1 MVKPLGVKLNNMD
14 ENRVDKL
21 YKQILAANDAYRKG
35 EPFISDA
42 EFDSWEDELRKLNP
56 NHEWFMR
63 GVNDKA
69 PKNRKIKLPY
79 PMMSLDKTKTI
90 DGVLAWMSKFPEAT
104 FVITPKYDGLSVGFD
119 KDMSWTRGDGVIGQD
134 CTKHLTFAAKP
145 PISIML
151 QSSVIRGEII
161 FTNENWKRFKDI
173 YPDAASS
180 RNSATGLINGDFDS
194 NRSEDYSLLTI
205 MPYEIIGSDWPK
217 ECQLNYLGCKNF
229 VKVSAAQINDEFLL
243 NLFIQ
248 WKNQYPIDGLV
259 IDVNETVYRNGTEAN
274 GNPSYSIAYKSPKF
288 SEAAT
293 GVIKEVELNVNRYGI
308 VTPVI
313 VLEEPVILSGATINR
328 VSGINMSYVTLW
340 GLVPGEK
347 VTIVRSG
354 EVIPK
359 IIGVGSTFI
368 PFRETYNKVGDYLID
383 YNTNSTQRLFEMKNS
398 NVTIPDSLKVCPHCS
413 SKLEELVNEDGDWCE
428 MYCPNE
434 HCDGRLM
441 ESAIKFFTI
450 AQIDGFGDKKITQIA
465 SRCLITSY
473 PMYFD
478 ILNIDE
484 EFLLRLDGWA
494 ETSAKAFVNECN
506 KIKTTLPFARFLHA
520 TGWFGELGEKT
531 LQKILDSDGWDMPIE
546 ELINIEGIQTKT
558 ATTFLTGKE
567 LYNKYEWVL
576 KPMFNFAYIKT
587 SDIVNDGKLSGLNVC
602 MTGFRDKMLTNQIT
616 ENGGNVL
623 DSLTKN
629 VNCLIT
635 KDKNSTSSKI
645 TKAHK
650 LGIEVVDIQEF
661 KEKYL

>member
-1 MVKPLGVKLNNMD
+1 MVNNLVSKLIEANN
-14 ENRVDKL
+14 
-21 YKQILAANDAYRKG
+21 AYRVG
-35 EPFISDA
+35 SPFLSDA
-42 EFDSWEDELRKLNP
+42 EYDALEDELRRLDPSND
-56 NHEWFMR
+56 WFKR
-63 GVNDKA
+63 GVNDDT
-69 PKNRKIKLPY
+69 PKNRKMKLPY
-79 PMMSLDKTKTI
+79 PMMSLDKVKTI
-90 DGVLAWMSKFPEAT
+90 DNLLLWMAKFPDAT

-119 KDMSWTRGDGVIGQD
+119 KTMSWTRGDGVIGQD
-134 CTKHLTFAAKP
+134 CTKHVSFAAKP
-145 PISIML
+145 PMSISSQL
-151 QSSVIRGEII
+151 GVIRGEII
-161 FTNENWKRFKDI
+161 FTNANWERFKVLH
-173 YPDAASS
+173 PEAASS
-180 RNSATGLINGDFDS
+180 RNSATGLINGDFDM
-194 NRSEDYSLLTI
+194 NRADDYSLLTI
-205 MPYEIIGSDWPK
+205 MPYELVGSDLSK
-217 ECQLNYLGCKNF
+217 HIQLTYLGCKSF
-229 VKVSAAQINDEFLL
+229 VEVSAAQINDDFLL

-259 IDVNETVYRNGTEAN
+259 IDVNESAYRHGTEAN

-288 SEAAT
+288 SETAV
-293 GVIKEVELNVNRYGI
+293 GIIKEVELNVNRYGI

-313 VLEEPVILSGATINR
+313 VLEEPVILSGATISR
-328 VSGINMSYVTLW
+328 VSGINMNYVTLW

-383 YNTNSTQRLFEMKNS
+383 YNTNSTQRLFEMKKM
-398 NVTIPDSLKVCPHCS
+398 NVTIPDSLRICPHCS

-531 LQKILDSDGWDMPIE
+531 LQKILDADGWDMSIE

-558 ATTFLTGKE
+558 ATTFLKGKE
-567 LYNKYEWVL
+567 LYNKYEWVF
-576 KPMFNFAYIKT
+576 KPMFNFAYVKT
-587 SDIVNDGKLSGLNVC
+587 NDVVNDGKLSGFNVC
-602 MTGFRDKMLTNQIT
+602 MTGFRDKMLANQIT

-650 LGIEVVDIQEF
+650 LGIEVVDIKEF

>member
-1 MVKPLGVKLNNMD
+1 MSDLIQNL
-14 ENRVDKL
+14 VDKL
-21 YKQILAANDAYRKG
+21 HDANRAYRDG
-35 EPFISDA
+35 SPYLNDA
-42 EFDSWEDELRKLNP
+42 EFDILEEQLRIIDP
-56 NHEWFMR
+56 NNDWFKR
-63 GVNDKA
+63 GVNDA
-69 PKNRKIKLPY
+69 TPKKRKVKLPH
-79 PMMSLDKTKTI
+79 PMMSLDKVKTI
-90 DGVLAWMSKFPEAT
+90 DNLLAWVNKFT
-104 FVITPKYDGLSVGFD
+104 DTKFVITPKFDGLSVGLNGNV
-119 KDMSWTRGDGVIGQD
+119 SWTRGDGIIGQD
-134 CTKHLTFAAKP
+134 CTKQLMHTNKP
-145 PISIML
+145 HSANITEN
-151 QSSVIRGEII
+151 SVIRGEII
-161 FTNENWKRFKDI
+161 FTNANWELFKKEH
-173 YPDAASS
+173 PEAVSS
-180 RNSATGLINGDFDS
+180 RNSATGLINGDFDA
-194 NRSEDYSLLTI
+194 NRISDYSLLSI
-205 MPYEIIGSDWPK
+205 MPYEIIGSDMPK
-217 ECQLNYLGCKNF
+217 DCQLNYLGTDIYET
-229 VKVSAAQINDEFLL
+229 VQASQLNDEFLL
-243 NLFIQ
+243 NLYVK
-248 WKNQYPIDGLV
+248 WKNLYPIDGLV
-259 IDVNETVYRNGTEAN
+259 IDVNNPIHRTGTEAN
-274 GNPSYSIAYKSPKF
+274 GNPSYTIAYKSPKF
-288 SEAAT
+288 SET
-293 GVIKEVELNVNRYGI
+293 GTGIIKEIELNVNRYGI
-308 VTPVI
+308 VTPVVI
-313 VLEEPVILSGATINR
+313 LEEPIFLSGAMISR
-328 VSGINMSYVTLW
+328 VSAINMNYVTLW

-383 YNTNSTQRLFEMKNS
+383 YNTNCTQRLFEMKKM
-398 NVTIPDSLKVCPHCS
+398 NVTIPDSLKICPHCS
-413 SKLEELVNEDGDWCE
+413 SKLEELINEDGDWCE

-478 ILNIDE
+478 ILNVDVD
-484 EFLLRLDGWA
+484 FLLRLDGWA

-531 LQKILDSDGWDMPIE
+531 LQKILDADGWDMSIE

-567 LYNKYEWVL
+567 LCNKYEWVF

-587 SDIVNDGKLSGLNVC
+587 SDVVNDGKLSGLNVC
-602 MTGFRDKMLTNQIT
+602 MTGFRDKMLANQIS
-616 ENGGNVL
+616 ELGGNVL

-645 TKAHK
+645 TKAQK
-650 LGIEVVDIQEF
+650 MGIEVLDIQEF
-661 KEKYL
+661 KTKYI

>member
-1 MVKPLGVKLNNMD
+1 MGKYIV
-14 ENRVDKL
+14 EEL
-21 YKQILAANDAYRKG
+21 YKQILEANNAYRAG
-35 EPFISDA
+35 SPFLSDA
-42 EFDSWEDELRKLNP
+42 EYDALEDELRRLDPSND
-56 NHEWFMR
+56 WFKR
-63 GVNDKA
+63 GVNDDT
-69 PKNRKIKLPY
+69 PKNRKMKLPY
-79 PMMSLDKTKTI
+79 PMMSLDKVKTI
-90 DGVLAWMSKFPEAT
+90 DNLLLWMAKFPDAT

-119 KDMSWTRGDGVIGQD
+119 ETRSWTRGDGVIGQD
-134 CTKHLTFAAKP
+134 CTKHLSFAAKP
-145 PISIML
+145 PISVSL
-151 QSSVIRGEII
+151 QLGAIRGEII
-161 FTNENWKRFKDI
+161 FTNANWENFKALH
-173 YPDAASS
+173 PEAVSS
-180 RNSATGLINGDFDS
+180 RNSATGLINGDFDI
-194 NRSEDYSLLTI
+194 NRVDDYSLLTI
-205 MPYEIIGSDWPK
+205 MPYEIIGRDMPK

-229 VKVSAAQINDEFLL
+229 VKVSATQINDEFLL

-259 IDVNETVYRNGTEAN
+259 IDVNEPVYRHGTEAN

-288 SEAAT
+288 SETAV
-293 GVIKEVELNVNRYGI
+293 GIIKEVELNVNRYGI

-313 VLEEPVILSGATINR
+313 VLEEPVVLSGATINR
-328 VSGINMSYVTLW
+328 VSGINMNYVTLW

-359 IIGVGSTFI
+359 IISVGSTFI

-383 YNTNSTQRLFEMKNS
+383 YNTNCTQRLFEMKKM
-398 NVTIPDSLKVCPHCS
+398 NVIIPDSLRICPHCS

-441 ESAIKFFTI
+441 ESVIKFFTI

-478 ILNIDE
+478 ILNVDVD
-484 EFLLRLDGWA
+484 FLLRLDGWA

-531 LQKILDSDGWDMPIE
+531 LQKILDADGWDMSIE

-558 ATTFLTGKE
+558 ATTFLKGKE
-567 LYNKYEWVL
+567 LCNKHEWVF
-576 KPMFNFAYIKT
+576 KPMFNFAYVKT
-587 SDIVNDGKLSGLNVC
+587 SDVVNDGKLSGFNVC
-602 MTGFRDKMLTNQIT
+602 MTGFRDKMLANQIT

-650 LGIEVVDIQEF
+650 LGIEVVDIEEF